1 MKSGLLEIS
10 EWADQEP
17 GAQRGADGALSFAL
31 AESRVLTGLLFL
43 SLLNPLRRDLPTSR
57 CDSKSL
63 CYLLSSLVF

>member
-1 MKSGLLEIS
+1 MKSGLSEIS
-10 EWADQEP
+10 EWADREP

-31 AESRVLTGLLFL
+31 AESRVLTGLFL
-43 SLLNPLRRDLPTSR
+43 SLLNPLRKYLPTSQ